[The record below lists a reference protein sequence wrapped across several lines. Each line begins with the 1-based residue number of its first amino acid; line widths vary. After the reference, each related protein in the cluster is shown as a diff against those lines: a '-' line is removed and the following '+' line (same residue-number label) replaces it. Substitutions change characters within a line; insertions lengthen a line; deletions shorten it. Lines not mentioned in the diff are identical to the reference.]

1 MSKIK
6 LFQTLDQSLFNLID
20 QAKSQPAIVQFQD
33 QINAL
38 EAKQQ
43 KIVSAALSIGAIIF
57 PIAITGILALF
68 NMQER
73 NTIATKREIINY
85 ASLIDKSSRDL
96 NQISA
101 SSLSGNAI
109 EDRGQLDNLLR
120 NVLSQ
125 NQIDQSKAQVVDF
138 NELKRSAMIVSTESK
153 IQISRFANQ
162 DFAKFLRSL
171 LEREKFKI
179 SAISLA
185 TDKETMLLSGTITLM
200 HLGRNSN
207 NTEEME

>member
-20 QAKSQPAIVQFQD
+20 QAKSQPAIVQLQD

-43 KIVSAALSIGAIIF
+43 KIVSAAISIGAILL

-73 NTIATKREIINY
+73 STIETKKEIINY

-96 NQISA
+96 SQISA

-179 SAISLA
+179 SAISLV

-207 NTEEME
+207 NMEEME